1 MAVNSVNDN
10 SAAAAAAV
18 CSEAENK
25 TGGAEVY
32 FQRGQ
37 NLCHLSHAHM
47 HTQLCPHS
55 ADVLIPGE
63 SVQTQINSCALSC
76 SGELGRRSIKSVYLL
91 HCVTFL
97 AVLIDRFAQQKGRQP
112 LWLCLCLFKCVFIIE
127 YQRVLKLR

>member
-10 SAAAAAAV
+10 SAAAAAV

-25 TGGAEVY
+25 PGGAEVY

-37 NLCHLSHAHM
+37 NPCHLTHAHM
-47 HTQLCPHS
+47 HTQFCPHS

-63 SVQTQINSCALSC
+63 NVQTQISSCALSC
-76 SGELGRRSIKSVYLL
+76 SDELGRRSIKSVYLL

-97 AVLIDRFAQQKGRQP
+97 AVLIDRFAKQRGRQP
-112 LWLCLCLFKCVFIIE
+112 LWLCLCLFKCVFSIE
-127 YQRVLKLR
+127 YQCVFKLR